1 MNNLRPQKH
10 DTKATALGGKFLRY
24 HKYPFSSRTRLEAF
38 GVVCASHAQS
48 GGGGAAPVAATCP
61 VLSVRHQMHIS
72 LFVTL
77 FQRVDRFFSP
87 QCEIVLLA

>member
-24 HKYPFSSRTRLEAF
+24 HKYPFSSRTRLEAL
-38 GVVCASHAQS
+38 GVVCASPAQS
-48 GGGGAAPVAATCP
+48 GGGGGAPVVATCP
-61 VLSVRHQMHIS
+61 VLSARHQMQMQIS

-77 FQRVDRFFSP
+77 SQSIRG
-87 QCEIVLLA
+87 QIL